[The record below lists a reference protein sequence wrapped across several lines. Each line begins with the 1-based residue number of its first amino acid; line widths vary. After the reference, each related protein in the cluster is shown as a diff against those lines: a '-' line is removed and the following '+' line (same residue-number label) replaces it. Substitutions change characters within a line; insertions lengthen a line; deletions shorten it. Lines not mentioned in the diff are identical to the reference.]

1 MTFEGSKVRSSWTVG
16 ELTWVRCPS
25 WGLLRRWASTLM
37 THHFCI
43 DSRAAACNANSC
55 WSIRGDL
62 SEPALDFRVSLDCLS
77 RSSTSH
83 RRKRECV
90 LQSGSIDPI
99 ESSTFLPQLLW
110 LKRLQ
115 APFLGSSFRD
125 SVVCAARQQLL
136 ITESRRSG
144 FTDGH
149 FCLCCRS
156 LWLLWAAEA
165 EVQTPG
171 GQHLPRG
178 PQSKYLQTHYMFVV
192 SPIGHLI

>member
-1 MTFEGSKVRSSWTVG
+1 
-16 ELTWVRCPS
+16 
-25 WGLLRRWASTLM
+25 M
-37 THHFCI
+37 THHFRI
-43 DSRAAACNANSC
+43 DSRPAACNANSC

-62 SEPALDFRVSLDCLS
+62 SEPAPDSRVSLDCLK
-77 RSSTSH
+77 RSSMSH

-99 ESSTFLPQLLW
+99 ESSTFRPQLLW
-110 LKRLQ
+110 LKRVT
-115 APFLGSSFRD
+115 SSISCPQF
-125 SVVCAARQQLL
+125 SVVCEAWRQLL
-136 ITESRRSG
+136 ITESWRSG

-149 FCLCCRS
+149 FCLRCRS
-156 LWLLWAAEA
+156 LRLLWAAEA

-171 GQHLPRG
+171 GQHLPWG